1 MEQIKVLIV
10 DDHPVAREGFR
21 TMLSTDQNVEVV
33 GEASDGLEAVAMVAE
48 KEPDVVLM
56 DLRMPNLDGL
66 EATRRIKAE
75 HPAVAV
81 VVLTIYDNDSYVVE
95 AVRAGA
101 SGYLLKDASRELLI
115 HTIRAV
121 SSGATLIKTSLL
133 YEAISGLVDS
143 IAKDGSGKSLAGT
156 NLEELT
162 EREQQVL
169 ALVADG
175 CTNKKIGKHLGLA
188 EDTVKKHV
196 QSIIA
201 KLGASDRTHAIM
213 KAARA
218 GLIK

>member
-1 MEQIKVLIV
+1 MGKIRVLIV

-21 TMLSTDQNVEVV
+21 TILSTDQNIEVV

-75 HPAVAV
+75 HPNTAV
-81 VVLTIYDNDSYVVE
+81 VVLTIYDNDDYVVE

-101 SGYLLKDASRELLI
+101 SGYLLKDASGALLI
-115 HTIRAV
+115 HTIQAV
-121 SSGATLIKTSLL
+121 NSGATLIKTSLL
-133 YEAISGLVDS
+133 YEVISRLLSSNVKQGKAGS
-143 IAKDGSGKSLAGT
+143 IST
-156 NLEELT
+156 NSLEELT
-162 EREQQVL
+162 DREQEIL
-169 ALVADG
+169 KLVAEG
-175 CTNKKIGKHLGLA
+175 YTNKEIGKQLGLA
-188 EDTVKKHV
+188 EDTIKKHV

-201 KLGASDRTHAIM
+201 KLGASGRTHATM
-213 KAARA
+213 KAARR

>member
-1 MEQIKVLIV
+1 
-10 DDHPVAREGFR
+10 VAREGFR

-33 GEASDGLEAVAMVAE
+33 GEASDGLEAVAMVTE

-56 DLRMPNLDGL
+56 DLRMPNLDGM

-75 HPAVAV
+75 HPDTAV
-81 VVLTIYDNDSYVVE
+81 VVLTIYDNDGYVVE

-133 YEAISGLVDS
+133 YEAISALVDS
-143 IAKDGSGKSLAGT
+143 DSKRGNAGSLSITTLA
-156 NLEELT
+156 ELT
-162 EREQQVL
+162 EREQEVL
-169 ALVADG
+169 KLIAEG
-175 CTNKKIGKHLGLA
+175 STNKQIGKQLGLA
-188 EDTVKKHV
+188 EDTIKKEV

-201 KLGASDRTHAIM
+201 KLGASDRTHAAT
-213 KAARA
+213 KATRA